1 MPRDEIHIWYASLD
15 QGSQALRHLEG
26 MLSEEERSRAQ
37 GFRSGRPR
45 SRCIASRGLLRT
57 LLASYLD
64 REPREIRFSYGT
76 NGKPYLDESLDT
88 MDLSFNVS
96 HSNDAAMYAFA
107 RGHEIGVDLER
118 VRPFF
123 GMEHV
128 VKRFFSPQEQ
138 NAFRRAAPG
147 RRVRAFYDCWTRKEA
162 VLKASGDGLARSLAS
177 FDVSRAGGAEWAI
190 HDLETFEGY
199 SAALAIRA
207 REKKFTM
214 ICRPAGG
221 F

>member
-15 QGSQALRHLEG
+15 QGPQAFRHLEG
-26 MLSEEERSRAQ
+26 TLSEDERRRAQ

-45 SRCIASRGLLRT
+45 SRCITSRGLLRT
-57 LLASYLD
+57 LLASYLGC
-64 REPREIRFSYGT
+64 EPREIRFSYGT
-76 NGKPYLDESLDT
+76 NGKPYLEESVDT

-96 HSNDAAMYAFA
+96 HSSDAVMYAFA
-107 RGHEIGVDLER
+107 RGDEIGVDLER
-118 VRPFF
+118 VQPFV

-128 VKRFFSPQEQ
+128 VRRFFCPQEQ
-138 NAFRRAAPG
+138 KVFRRTAPG
-147 RRVRAFYDCWTRKEA
+147 KRVRAFYDCWTRKEA
-162 VLKASGDGLARSLAS
+162 LLKASGDGLARSLAS
-177 FDVSRAGGAEWAI
+177 FDVSRTGGAEWAI